1 MGDVIAGID
10 FRSGYAKKYWQHDV
24 ADERRK
30 EADRLAK
37 SADTAP
43 SDRLTDG
50 QINYAH
56 KLAEERRQV
65 WADTAPSE
73 YVTPEDEPA

>member
-10 FRSGYAKKYWQHDV
+10 FRSGYAKKSWQHEV

-37 SADTAP
+37 SAIAD
-43 SDRLTDG
+43 D
-50 QINYAH
+50 QIKYAH
-56 KLAEERRQV
+56 ELADGRRQA

-73 YVTPEDEPA
+73 YCAAPDDEPA

>member
-1 MGDVIAGID
+1 MGEVIAGID

-30 EADRLAK
+30 EADRLAAK

-43 SDRLTDG
+43 SE
-50 QINYAH
+50 YCA
-56 KLAEERRQV
+56 
-65 WADTAPSE
+65 APD
-73 YVTPEDEPA
+73 DEPA

>member
-10 FRSGYAKKYWQHDV
+10 FRSGYAKKCWQHDV

-43 SDRLTDG
+43 SE
-50 QINYAH
+50 YCA
-56 KLAEERRQV
+56 
-65 WADTAPSE
+65 APD
-73 YVTPEDEPA
+73 DEPA